1 MDARRC
7 HTSRKQVQWWGKKCG
22 RIRTSLSNNLI
33 RSHLK
38 LHRNICLKL
47 FSKSVSQTIDHFGLY
62 CWKIKVQIVF
72 TLK

>member
-22 RIRTSLSNNLI
+22 RIRTSVSNNLI
-33 RSHLK
+33 HSHLK

-47 FSKSVSQTIDHFGLY
+47 FSKSGHKQLIISGYIAG
-62 CWKIKVQIVF
+62 K
-72 TLK
+72 